1 MFEDPALN
9 QPIKSLQ
16 IMLEAIAY
24 TFGALPIVNPDG
36 IFGSSTE
43 DAVKAFQKEYGLPV
57 TGAADEETFRSIVE
71 VYETATMELLSPA
84 SGPMYHFPAA
94 LTVSQGQ
101 FHPIVYLAQAM
112 LDAIHDEFPEIP
124 APAVTGGMD
133 RNTAS
138 AIKKLQTLSGIE
150 ETGILNK
157 TTYDRISLIF
167 RILFDRTLL
176 PSQG

>member
-24 TFGALPIVNPDG
+24 TFSTIPIVNPDG

-43 DAVKAFQKEYGLPV
+43 DSVKAFQKEYGLPV
-57 TGAADEETFRSIVE
+57 TGAADEETFRSIVA
-71 VYETATMELLSPA
+71 VYETAMELLSPA
-84 SGPMYHFPAA
+84 RGPMYHFPAA

-101 FHPIVYLAQAM
+101 FHPTVYLVQAM
-112 LDAIHDEFPEIP
+112 LNAIHDEFPEIP
-124 APAVTGGMD
+124 APAVTGRMD
-133 RNTAS
+133 RNTAT
-138 AIKKLQTLSGIE
+138 AIKKLQALSGMK

-157 TTYDRISLIF
+157 PTYDRISLIY